1 MQCEMCGK
9 DKNLVI
15 AIIEGT
21 EMNVC
26 NECAKFGKVIKKIDP
41 EPKLKERKRKIEEL
55 IKEEKEKKEVIQ
67 IINPDY
73 GNIIK
78 KKRESLGLKQEEFAK
93 RINEKISII
102 HKMETGNFEPSIA
115 LARKIERF
123 LKIKLI
129 EQYEEEHGR
138 LHKVETDT
146 LTIGDLLRFKK

>member
-26 NECAKFGKVIKKIDP
+26 NECAKFGKVIKKIEP
-41 EPKLKERKRKIEEL
+41 EPKLKEKKKIEEV
-55 IKEEKEKKEVIQ
+55 IKEEKKREVIQ

-73 GNIIK
+73 GDIIK

-102 HKMETGNFEPSIA
+102 HKIETGNFEPSIA

-129 EQYEEEHGR
+129 EQYEEEHGKLR
-138 LHKVETDT
+138 KIESDT
-146 LTIGDLLRFKK
+146 LTIGDLLKSKK